1 MKHLPGTAVAASRPG
16 YVERRAAPDDA
27 RATVVRFTARGRR
40 LLASVFELVD
50 AIEESF
56 AAAAGAGEFDRL
68 RETLVKLANQVDPV
82 GLFGAGDEPPKRQPR
97 RRQT

>member
-1 MKHLPGTAVAASRPG
+1 
-16 YVERRAAPDDA
+16 VEDDVGRHDDRAAA
-27 RATVVRFTARGRR
+27 R

-50 AIEESF
+50 GIEESF
-56 AAAAGAGEFDRL
+56 AAALAPGEFDRL

-97 RRQT
+97 RRSRPAC